1 MDNLLETE
9 RLSIRLLNLQDSPF
23 ILELLTSKTWLEY
36 IGDRGVKDETTAAD
50 YILNSPMAS
59 YSSNGYGLF
68 LVVEKSSQEKV
79 GLAGFLKRDEL
90 PLADLGFAMLER
102 FEGKGLAKEASK
114 ALLAFGKEKWGFE
127 KVCAITTKTNQRSNK
142 LLSSLGFQ
150 HVGNFSFYGRLEMM
164 DLYEYE
170 Y

>member
-50 YILNSPMAS
+50 YILNGPMAS